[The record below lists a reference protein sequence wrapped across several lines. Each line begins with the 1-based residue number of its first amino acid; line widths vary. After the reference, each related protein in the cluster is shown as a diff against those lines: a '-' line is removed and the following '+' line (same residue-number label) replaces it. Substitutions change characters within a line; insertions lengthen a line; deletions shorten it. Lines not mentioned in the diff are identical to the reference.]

1 MTETQT
7 QIAVPTATPAPTS
20 APAPAEIKQATPR
33 AALVGSPRQK
43 MEATLERFA
52 NAEANNDHFLQKK
65 WAREAI
71 QIKRDAKKSWGI
83 LGVSDEL
90 AKRFIKLTAN
100 D

>member
-7 QIAVPTATPAPTS
+7 QIAVPTST
-20 APAPAEIKQATPR
+20 PAPAEIKQATPR
-33 AALVGSPRQK
+33 GALVGSPRQK
-43 MEATLERFA
+43 MQATLERFA
-52 NAEANNDHFLQKK
+52 SAEANNDYFLQKK

-90 AKRFIKLTAN
+90 PN
-100 D
+100 GSSS

>member
-7 QIAVPTATPAPTS
+7 QIAVPTPAPTS
-20 APAPAEIKQATPR
+20 APAPAPAEIKQATPR
-33 AALVGSPRQK
+33 AAFVGSPRQK
-43 MEATLERFA
+43 MQATLERFA
-52 NAEANNDHFLQKK
+52 NAEANNDYFLQKK

-90 AKRFIKLTAN
+90 AKQFIKLTAN